1 PPYPVSV
8 VPAPQAG
15 ARAEGAR
22 RALQAFEAAGKTAQH
37 EVVLKTDSVWV
48 IGDASRLEE
57 VVANLLDNALRY
69 TARGVRVIVRVQR
82 DAAEAVLRV
91 SATGRGIPSA
101 LLPQI
106 FDLFVRG
113 GGSHARADGL
123 GLGLTLVR
131 RLVELHG
138 GSVEAISAGEG
149 LGSE

>member
-48 IGDASRLEE
+48 IGDASRLEQ
-57 VVANLLDNALRY
+57 VGANLVDNALRY
-69 TARGVRVIVRVQR
+69 TARGGRVIVSVQR

-91 SATGRGIPSA
+91 SDTGRGIPSA
-101 LLPQI
+101 LLPLI
-106 FDLFVRG
+106 FEFFFSCRG
-113 GGSHARADGL
+113 GSARRP
-123 GLGLTLVR
+123 R
-131 RLVELHG
+131 R
-138 GSVEAISAGEG
+138 A
-149 LGSE
+149 